1 MRSIK
6 SAIFALMV
14 AGATAMGLDSSLEQN
29 NPSDWTIQ
37 KGDGA
42 VSSGGDNSVCYKSG
56 ADSDVEL
63 QSEKSL
69 KIDPQKTYRL
79 SGSFHQTAE
88 SAATT
93 LYFGVAPL
101 DEEGKAINSN
111 QVNVVEG
118 TETELAANCQPADTV
133 VTIKNGTKWEISP
146 EGATYECIAFDVD
159 DSGKFTDLPNS
170 NLSKLGIVEV
180 TKAGDGFEVTLA
192 KPCGVTYPAGTKVR
206 KHLASSNGIYAAA
219 SGKKLSQEWTELSGN
234 IEPGPLFGN
243 PKDKWWKGTKRAKIV
258 IIVRG
263 ASDAIP
269 QFEFKDIRL
278 DEE

>member
-1 MRSIK
+1 MRFIK
-6 SAIFALMV
+6 SVIFSFMMAGGAAL
-14 AGATAMGLDSSLEQN
+14 ALDNSLEQN

-42 VSSGGDNSVCYKSG
+42 VGLGGDNSVSYKSG
-56 ADSDVEL
+56 TDSDVEL

-69 KIDPQKTYRL
+69 KIDPQKAYRL

-88 SAATT
+88 SGTPT

-101 DEEGKAINSN
+101 DEEEKAINSN
-111 QVNVVEG
+111 QVNVVAG
-118 TETELAANCQPADTV
+118 TETELAADCQPTDTV
-133 VTIKNGTKWEISP
+133 VTIKNGANWEISP
-146 EGATYECIAFDVD
+146 EGSTYECIAFDVD
-159 DSGKFTDLPNS
+159 DTGNFTDLPNS
-170 NLSKLGIVEV
+170 KLSKLGIVGV
-180 TKAGDGFEVTLA
+180 AKAGDGFEVTLA

-206 KHLASSNGIYAAA
+206 KHLASSNAIYACAA
-219 SGKKLSQEWTELSGN
+219 GKNLPQEWAELSGR

-263 ASDAIP
+263 AGDAIP

-278 DEE
+278 EEE